1 MEKMQNLLS
10 RIGEWSSRNRYLVA
24 IKNAFEIYMPL
35 IIIGAIAV
43 LWTNVI
49 VNDQT
54 GLGAI
59 WQPIMNLSFLNPAF
73 NAINFCTMGIIALGI
88 TFLVGNELSKSY
100 QLSSSFCG
108 FLAVV
113 AWVSMLNTSTS
124 MINLQNETIT
134 ISGLFSSVLGTDGL
148 FTGMVVAV
156 LTIELFRLFYKV
168 DWLKIKLPEQ
178 VPEGVSRSFEY
189 LLPAFIVLIITA
201 LLSLLIQKTT
211 GVYINELIFNLIQ
224 KPLTYVGGSLPGILC
239 LTLISGL
246 FWTVGLHGDN
256 MIAGVIQPITLTLM
270 LENTNAVEAG
280 KAATNIVNWS
290 FYRTF
295 LATGGTGMI
304 IGLTLAIF
312 LVSKR
317 ADNRA
322 IAKVAIIPN
331 LFNIG
336 EINMFGVPVVLNPF
350 LIIPFILSPLVAMTF
365 GYFMTY
371 FGLCPVMYVTMPWT
385 MPPFLMGF
393 LAAGG
398 SLMAGITQLL
408 AIVLSVL
415 IYIPFVKMY
424 EKNQNKMDHEVLNS

>member
-1 MEKMQNLLS
+1 MEKMQETLS
-10 RIGEWSSRNRYLVA
+10 KVGEWSADNKYLVA
-24 IKNAFEIYMPL
+24 IKNAFEKYMPL

-54 GLGAI
+54 GLGAL
-59 WQPIMNLSFLNPAF
+59 WKPIMNLSFLNPAF

-88 TFLVGNELSKSY
+88 TFLVGYELAKNYKFSP
-100 QLSSSFCG
+100 SFCG
-108 FLAVV
+108 FLSVV
-113 AWVSMLNTSTS
+113 AWVSMLNTTQT
-124 MINLQNETIT
+124 IVNVEKETVSV
-134 ISGLFSSVLGTDGL
+134 SGLFSGVLGTDGL
-148 FTGMVVAV
+148 FTGMIIAIVTV
-156 LTIELFRLFYKV
+156 ELFRALYSI
-168 DWLKIKLPEQ
+168 DWLKIKLPDQ
-178 VPEGVSRSFEY
+178 VPEGVARSFEY
-189 LLPAFIVLIITA
+189 LLPAFVLLLITSM
-201 LLSLLIQKTT
+201 LSLVIQNVS
-211 GVYINELIFNLIQ
+211 GGYINDLIFNVIQ

-246 FWTVGLHGDN
+246 FWSVGLHGDN

-270 LENTNAVEAG
+270 LENTTAVEAG

-295 LATGGTGMI
+295 LATGGTGMVL
-304 IGLTLAIF
+304 GLTLAIF

-336 EINMFGVPVVLNPF
+336 EINMFDVPVVLNPF
-350 LIIPFILSPLVAMTF
+350 LIIPFILAPIVSITF
-365 GYFMTY
+365 GYIMTY
-371 FGLCPVMYVTMPWT
+371 IGFCPVMYVTMPWT

-398 SLMAGITQLL
+398 SIMAGITQLL
-408 AIVLSVL
+408 AIALSVL

-424 EKNQNKMDHEVLNS
+424 EKNQLDQTK

>member
-1 MEKMQNLLS
+1 MEKMQDTLS
-10 RIGEWSSRNRYLVA
+10 KVGEWSASNKYLVA
-24 IKNAFEIYMPL
+24 IKNAFEKYMPL

-54 GLGAI
+54 GLGAL
-59 WQPIMNLSFLNPAF
+59 WKPIMNLSFLNPAF

-88 TFLVGNELSKSY
+88 TFLVGYELAKNYKFSP
-100 QLSSSFCG
+100 SFCG
-108 FLAVV
+108 FLSVA
-113 AWVSMLNTSTS
+113 AWVSMLNTTQT
-124 MINLQNETIT
+124 IVNVEKETVSV
-134 ISGLFSSVLGTDGL
+134 SGLFSGVLGTDGL
-148 FTGMVVAV
+148 FTGMIIAIVTV
-156 LTIELFRLFYKV
+156 ELFRALYSI
-168 DWLKIKLPEQ
+168 DWLKIKLPDQ
-178 VPEGVSRSFEY
+178 VPEGVARSFEY
-189 LLPAFIVLIITA
+189 LLPAVVLLLITSM
-201 LLSLLIQKTT
+201 LSLVIQNVS
-211 GVYINELIFNLIQ
+211 GGYINDLIFNLIQ

-246 FWTVGLHGDN
+246 FWSVGLHGDN
-256 MIAGVIQPITLTLM
+256 MIAGVVQPITLTLM
-270 LENTNAVEAG
+270 LENTTAVEAG

-295 LATGGTGMI
+295 LATGGTGMVL
-304 IGLTLAIF
+304 GLTLAIF

-350 LIIPFILSPLVAMTF
+350 LIIPFILAPIVSITF
-365 GYFMTY
+365 GYIMTY
-371 FGLCPVMYVTMPWT
+371 IGFCPVMYVTMPWT

-398 SLMAGITQLL
+398 SIMAGITQLL
-408 AIVLSVL
+408 AIALSVL

-424 EKNQNKMDHEVLNS
+424 EKNQLDQTKQ

>member
-1 MEKMQNLLS
+1 MEKMQDTLS
-10 RIGEWSSRNRYLVA
+10 KVGEWSASNKYLVA
-24 IKNAFEIYMPL
+24 IKNAFEKYMPL

-54 GLGAI
+54 GLGAL
-59 WQPIMNLSFLNPAF
+59 WKPIMNLSFLNPAF

-88 TFLVGNELSKSY
+88 TFLVGYELAKNY
-100 QLSSSFCG
+100 KFSSSFCG
-108 FLAVV
+108 FLSVV
-113 AWVSMLNTSTS
+113 AWVSMLNTTQT
-124 MINLQNETIT
+124 IVNVEKETVSV
-134 ISGLFSSVLGTDGL
+134 SGLFSGVLGTDGL
-148 FTGMVVAV
+148 FTGMIIAIVTV
-156 LTIELFRLFYKV
+156 ELFRALYSI
-168 DWLKIKLPEQ
+168 DWLKIKLPDQ
-178 VPEGVSRSFEY
+178 VPEGVARSFEY
-189 LLPAFIVLIITA
+189 LLPAFVLLLITSM
-201 LLSLLIQKTT
+201 LSLVIQNVS
-211 GVYINELIFNLIQ
+211 GGYINDLIFNLIQ

-246 FWTVGLHGDN
+246 FWSVGLHGDN
-256 MIAGVIQPITLTLM
+256 MIAGVVQPITLTLM
-270 LENTNAVEAG
+270 LENTTAVEAG

-295 LATGGTGMI
+295 LATGGTGMVL
-304 IGLTLAIF
+304 GLTLAIF

-350 LIIPFILSPLVAMTF
+350 LIIPFILAPIVSITF
-365 GYFMTY
+365 GYIMTY
-371 FGLCPVMYVTMPWT
+371 IGFCPVMYVTMPWT

-398 SLMAGITQLL
+398 NIMAGITQLL
-408 AIVLSVL
+408 AIALSVV

-424 EKNQNKMDHEVLNS
+424 EKNQNQLDQNN

>member
-1 MEKMQNLLS
+1 MEKMQDTLS
-10 RIGEWSSRNRYLVA
+10 KVGEWSASNKYLVA
-24 IKNAFEIYMPL
+24 IKNAFEKYMPL

-54 GLGAI
+54 GLGAL
-59 WQPIMNLSFLNPAF
+59 WKPIMNLSFLNPAF

-88 TFLVGNELSKSY
+88 TFLVGYELAKNYKFSP
-100 QLSSSFCG
+100 SFCG
-108 FLAVV
+108 FLSVV
-113 AWVSMLNTSTS
+113 AWVSMLNTTQT
-124 MINLQNETIT
+124 IVNVEKETVSV
-134 ISGLFSSVLGTDGL
+134 SGLFSGVLGTDGL
-148 FTGMVVAV
+148 FTGMIIAIVTV
-156 LTIELFRLFYKV
+156 ELFRALYSI
-168 DWLKIKLPEQ
+168 DWLKIKLPDQ
-178 VPEGVSRSFEY
+178 VPEGVARSFEY
-189 LLPAFIVLIITA
+189 LLPAFVLLLITSM
-201 LLSLLIQKTT
+201 LSLVIQNVS
-211 GVYINELIFNLIQ
+211 GGYINDLIFKVIQ

-246 FWTVGLHGDN
+246 FWSVGLHGDN

-270 LENTNAVEAG
+270 LENTTAVEAG

-295 LATGGTGMI
+295 LATGGTGMVL
-304 IGLTLAIF
+304 GLTLAIF

-350 LIIPFILSPLVAMTF
+350 LIIPFILAPIVSITF
-365 GYFMTY
+365 GYIMTY
-371 FGLCPVMYVTMPWT
+371 IGFCPVMYVTMPWT

-398 SLMAGITQLL
+398 SIMAGITQLL
-408 AIVLSVL
+408 AIALSVL

-424 EKNQNKMDHEVLNS
+424 EKNQLDQTKQ

>member
-1 MEKMQNLLS
+1 MEKMQDTLS
-10 RIGEWSSRNRYLVA
+10 KVGEWSASNKYLVA
-24 IKNAFEIYMPL
+24 IKNAFEKYMPL

-54 GLGAI
+54 GLGAL
-59 WQPIMNLSFLNPAF
+59 WKPIMNLSFLNPAF

-88 TFLVGNELSKSY
+88 TFLVGYELAKNYKFSP
-100 QLSSSFCG
+100 SFCG
-108 FLAVV
+108 FLSVA
-113 AWVSMLNTSTS
+113 AWVSMLNTTQT
-124 MINLQNETIT
+124 IVNVEKETVSV
-134 ISGLFSSVLGTDGL
+134 SGLFSGVLGTDGL
-148 FTGMVVAV
+148 FTGMIIAIVTV
-156 LTIELFRLFYKV
+156 ELFRALYSI
-168 DWLKIKLPEQ
+168 DWLKIKLPDQ
-178 VPEGVSRSFEY
+178 VPEGVARSFEY
-189 LLPAFIVLIITA
+189 LLPAFVLLLITSM
-201 LLSLLIQKTT
+201 LSLVIQNVS
-211 GVYINELIFNLIQ
+211 GGYINDLIFNLIQ

-246 FWTVGLHGDN
+246 FWSVGLHGDN
-256 MIAGVIQPITLTLM
+256 MIAGVVQPITLTLM
-270 LENTNAVEAG
+270 LENTTAVEAG

-295 LATGGTGMI
+295 LATGGTGMVL
-304 IGLTLAIF
+304 GLTLAIF

-350 LIIPFILSPLVAMTF
+350 LIIPFILAPIVSITF
-365 GYFMTY
+365 GYIMTY
-371 FGLCPVMYVTMPWT
+371 IGFCPVMYVTMPWT

-398 SLMAGITQLL
+398 SIMAGITQLL
-408 AIVLSVL
+408 AIALSVL

-424 EKNQNKMDHEVLNS
+424 EKNQLDQTKQ

>member
-1 MEKMQNLLS
+1 MEKMQDTLS
-10 RIGEWSSRNRYLVA
+10 KVGEWSANNKYLVA
-24 IKNAFEIYMPL
+24 IKNAFEKYMPL

-54 GLGAI
+54 GLGAL
-59 WQPIMNLSFLNPAF
+59 WKPIMNLSVLNPAF

-88 TFLVGNELSKSY
+88 TFLVGYELAKNY
-100 QLSSSFCG
+100 KFSSSFCG
-108 FLAVV
+108 FLSVV
-113 AWVSMLNTSTS
+113 AWVSMLNTTQT
-124 MINLQNETIT
+124 IVNVEKETVSV
-134 ISGLFSSVLGTDGL
+134 SGLFSGVLGTDGL
-148 FTGMVVAV
+148 FTGMIIAIVTV
-156 LTIELFRLFYKV
+156 ELFRALYSI
-168 DWLKIKLPEQ
+168 DWLKIKLPDQ
-178 VPEGVSRSFEY
+178 VPEGVARSFEY
-189 LLPAFIVLIITA
+189 LLPAFVLLLITSM
-201 LLSLLIQKTT
+201 LSLVIQNVS
-211 GVYINELIFNLIQ
+211 GGYINDLIFNLIQ

-246 FWTVGLHGDN
+246 FWSVGLHGDN
-256 MIAGVIQPITLTLM
+256 MIAGVVQPITLTLM
-270 LENTNAVEAG
+270 LENTTAVEAG

-295 LATGGTGMI
+295 LATGGTGMVL
-304 IGLTLAIF
+304 GLTLAIF

-350 LIIPFILSPLVAMTF
+350 LIIPFILAPIVSIIF
-365 GYFMTY
+365 GYIMTY
-371 FGLCPVMYVTMPWT
+371 IGFCPVMYVTMPWT

-398 SLMAGITQLL
+398 SIMAGITQLL
-408 AIVLSVL
+408 AIALSVV

-424 EKNQNKMDHEVLNS
+424 EKNQNQLDQNK

>member
-1 MEKMQNLLS
+1 MEKMQDTLS
-10 RIGEWSSRNRYLVA
+10 KVGEWSASNKYLVA
-24 IKNAFEIYMPL
+24 IKNAFEKYMPL

-54 GLGAI
+54 GLGAL
-59 WQPIMNLSFLNPAF
+59 WKPIMNLSFLNPAF

-88 TFLVGNELSKSY
+88 TFLVGYELAKNYKFSP
-100 QLSSSFCG
+100 SFCG
-108 FLAVV
+108 FLSVA
-113 AWVSMLNTSTS
+113 AWVSMLNTTQT
-124 MINLQNETIT
+124 IVNVEKETVSV
-134 ISGLFSSVLGTDGL
+134 SGLFSGVLGTDGL
-148 FTGMVVAV
+148 FTGMIIAIVTV
-156 LTIELFRLFYKV
+156 ELFRALYSI
-168 DWLKIKLPEQ
+168 DWLKIKLPDQ
-178 VPEGVSRSFEY
+178 VPEGVARSFEY
-189 LLPAFIVLIITA
+189 LLPAFVLLLITSM
-201 LLSLLIQKTT
+201 LSLVIQNVS
-211 GVYINELIFNLIQ
+211 GGYINDLIFKVIQ

-246 FWTVGLHGDN
+246 FWSVGLHGDN

-270 LENTNAVEAG
+270 LENTTAVEAG

-295 LATGGTGMI
+295 LATGGTGMVL
-304 IGLTLAIF
+304 GLTLAIF

-350 LIIPFILSPLVAMTF
+350 LIIPFILAPIVSITF
-365 GYFMTY
+365 GYIMTY
-371 FGLCPVMYVTMPWT
+371 IGFCPVMYVTMPWT

-398 SLMAGITQLL
+398 SIMAGITQLI
-408 AIVLSVL
+408 AIALSVF

-424 EKNQNKMDHEVLNS
+424 EKNQLDQTKQ

>member
-1 MEKMQNLLS
+1 MEKKQETLS
-10 RIGEWSSRNRYLVA
+10 KVGEWSASNKYLVA
-24 IKNAFEIYMPL
+24 IKNAFEKYMPL

-54 GLGAI
+54 GLGAL
-59 WQPIMNLSFLNPAF
+59 WKPIMNLSFLNPAF

-88 TFLVGNELSKSY
+88 TFLVGYELAKNYKFSP
-100 QLSSSFCG
+100 SFCG
-108 FLAVV
+108 FLSVV
-113 AWVSMLNTSTS
+113 AWVSMLNTTQT
-124 MINLQNETIT
+124 IVNVEKETVSV
-134 ISGLFSSVLGTDGL
+134 SGLFSGVLGTDGL
-148 FTGMVVAV
+148 FTGMIIAIVTV
-156 LTIELFRLFYKV
+156 ELFRALYSI
-168 DWLKIKLPEQ
+168 DWLKIKLPDQ
-178 VPEGVSRSFEY
+178 VPEGVARSFEY
-189 LLPAFIVLIITA
+189 LLPAFVLLLITSM
-201 LLSLLIQKTT
+201 LSLVIQNVS
-211 GVYINELIFNLIQ
+211 GGYINDLIFNLIQ

-246 FWTVGLHGDN
+246 FWSVGLHGDN

-270 LENTNAVEAG
+270 LENTTAVEAG

-295 LATGGTGMI
+295 LATGGTGMVL
-304 IGLTLAIF
+304 GLTLAIF

-317 ADNRA
+317 EDNRA

-350 LIIPFILSPLVAMTF
+350 LIIPFILAPIVSITF
-365 GYFMTY
+365 GYIMTY
-371 FGLCPVMYVTMPWT
+371 IGFCPVMYVTMPWT

-398 SLMAGITQLL
+398 SIMAGITQLL
-408 AIVLSVL
+408 AIALSVV

-424 EKNQNKMDHEVLNS
+424 EKNQNQLDQNK

>member
-1 MEKMQNLLS
+1 MEKMKDTLS
-10 RIGEWSSRNRYLVA
+10 KVGEWSASNKYLVA
-24 IKNAFEIYMPL
+24 IKNAFEKYMPL

-54 GLGAI
+54 GLGAL
-59 WQPIMNLSFLNPAF
+59 WKPIMNLSFLNPAF

-88 TFLVGNELSKSY
+88 TFLVGYELAKNYKFSP
-100 QLSSSFCG
+100 SFCG
-108 FLAVV
+108 FLSVV
-113 AWVSMLNTSTS
+113 AWVSMLNTTQT
-124 MINLQNETIT
+124 IVNVEKETVSV
-134 ISGLFSSVLGTDGL
+134 SGLFSGVLGTDGL
-148 FTGMVVAV
+148 FTGMIIAIVTV
-156 LTIELFRLFYKV
+156 ELFRALYSI
-168 DWLKIKLPEQ
+168 DWLKIKLPDQ
-178 VPEGVSRSFEY
+178 VPEGVARSFEY
-189 LLPAFIVLIITA
+189 LLPAFVLLLITSM
-201 LLSLLIQKTT
+201 LSLVIQNVS
-211 GVYINELIFNLIQ
+211 GGYINDLIFNLIQ

-246 FWTVGLHGDN
+246 FWSVGLHGDN
-256 MIAGVIQPITLTLM
+256 MIAGVVQPITLTLM
-270 LENTNAVEAG
+270 LENTTAVEAG

-295 LATGGTGMI
+295 LATGGTGMVL
-304 IGLTLAIF
+304 GLTLAIF

-317 ADNRA
+317 EDNRA

-350 LIIPFILSPLVAMTF
+350 LIIPFILAPIVSITF
-365 GYFMTY
+365 GYIMTY
-371 FGLCPVMYVTMPWT
+371 IGFCPVMYVTMPWT

-398 SLMAGITQLL
+398 SIMAGITQLL
-408 AIVLSVL
+408 AIALSVV

-424 EKNQNKMDHEVLNS
+424 EKNQNQLDQNK

>member
-1 MEKMQNLLS
+1 MEKMQDTLS
-10 RIGEWSSRNRYLVA
+10 KVGEWSASNKYLVA
-24 IKNAFEIYMPL
+24 IKNAFEKYMPL

-54 GLGAI
+54 GLGAL
-59 WQPIMNLSFLNPAF
+59 WKPIMNLSFLNPAF

-88 TFLVGNELSKSY
+88 TFLVGYELAKNYKFSP
-100 QLSSSFCG
+100 SFCG
-108 FLAVV
+108 FLSVV
-113 AWVSMLNTSTS
+113 AWVSMLNTTQT
-124 MINLQNETIT
+124 IVNVEKETVSV
-134 ISGLFSSVLGTDGL
+134 SGLFSGVLGTDGL
-148 FTGMVVAV
+148 FTGMIIAIVTV
-156 LTIELFRLFYKV
+156 ELFRALYSI
-168 DWLKIKLPEQ
+168 DWLKIKLPDQ
-178 VPEGVSRSFEY
+178 VPEGVARSFEY
-189 LLPAFIVLIITA
+189 LLPAFVLLLITSM
-201 LLSLLIQKTT
+201 LSLVIQNVS
-211 GVYINELIFNLIQ
+211 GGYINDLIFNLIQ

-246 FWTVGLHGDN
+246 FWSVGLHGDN
-256 MIAGVIQPITLTLM
+256 MIAGVVQPITLTLM
-270 LENTNAVEAG
+270 LENTTAVEAG

-295 LATGGTGMI
+295 LATGGTGMVL
-304 IGLTLAIF
+304 GLTLAIF

-350 LIIPFILSPLVAMTF
+350 LIIPFILAPIVSITF
-365 GYFMTY
+365 GYIMTY
-371 FGLCPVMYVTMPWT
+371 IGFCPVMYVTMPWT

-398 SLMAGITQLL
+398 SIMAGITQLL
-408 AIVLSVL
+408 AIALSVL

-424 EKNQNKMDHEVLNS
+424 EKNQLDQTKQ

>member
-1 MEKMQNLLS
+1 MEKMQDTLS
-10 RIGEWSSRNRYLVA
+10 KVGEWSANNKYLVA
-24 IKNAFEIYMPL
+24 IKNAFEKYMPL

-54 GLGAI
+54 GLGAL
-59 WQPIMNLSFLNPAF
+59 WKPIMNLSVLNPAF

-88 TFLVGNELSKSY
+88 TFLVGYELAKNY
-100 QLSSSFCG
+100 KFSSSFCG
-108 FLAVV
+108 FLSVV
-113 AWVSMLNTSTS
+113 AWVSMLNTTQT
-124 MINLQNETIT
+124 IVNVEKETVSV
-134 ISGLFSSVLGTDGL
+134 SGLFSGVLGTDGL
-148 FTGMVVAV
+148 FTGMIIAIVTV
-156 LTIELFRLFYKV
+156 ELFRALYSI
-168 DWLKIKLPEQ
+168 DWLKIKLPDQ
-178 VPEGVSRSFEY
+178 VPEGVARSFEY
-189 LLPAFIVLIITA
+189 LLPAFVLLLITSM
-201 LLSLLIQKTT
+201 LSLVIQNVS
-211 GVYINELIFNLIQ
+211 GGYINDLIFNLIQ

-246 FWTVGLHGDN
+246 FWSVGLHGDN
-256 MIAGVIQPITLTLM
+256 MIAGVVQPITLTLM
-270 LENTNAVEAG
+270 LENTTAVEAG

-295 LATGGTGMI
+295 LATGGTGMVL
-304 IGLTLAIF
+304 GLTLAIF

-350 LIIPFILSPLVAMTF
+350 LIIPFILAPIVSITF
-365 GYFMTY
+365 GYIMTY
-371 FGLCPVMYVTMPWT
+371 IGFCPVMYVTMPWT

-398 SLMAGITQLL
+398 SIMAGITQLL
-408 AIVLSVL
+408 AIALSVV

-424 EKNQNKMDHEVLNS
+424 EKNQNQLDQNK

>member
-1 MEKMQNLLS
+1 MEKKQETLS
-10 RIGEWSSRNRYLVA
+10 KVGEWSASNKYLVA
-24 IKNAFEIYMPL
+24 IKNAFEKYMPL

-54 GLGAI
+54 GLGAL
-59 WQPIMNLSFLNPAF
+59 WKPIMNLSFLNPAF

-88 TFLVGNELSKSY
+88 TFLVGYELAKNYKFSP
-100 QLSSSFCG
+100 SFCG
-108 FLAVV
+108 FLSVV
-113 AWVSMLNTSTS
+113 AWVSMLNTTQT
-124 MINLQNETIT
+124 IVNVEKETVSV
-134 ISGLFSSVLGTDGL
+134 SGLFSGVLGTDGL
-148 FTGMVVAV
+148 FTGMIIAIVTV
-156 LTIELFRLFYKV
+156 ELFRALYSI
-168 DWLKIKLPEQ
+168 DWLKIKLPDQ
-178 VPEGVSRSFEY
+178 VPEGVARSFEY
-189 LLPAFIVLIITA
+189 LLPAFVLLLITSM
-201 LLSLLIQKTT
+201 LSLVIQNVS
-211 GVYINELIFNLIQ
+211 GGYINDLIFNLIQ

-246 FWTVGLHGDN
+246 FWSVGLHGDN
-256 MIAGVIQPITLTLM
+256 MIAGVVQPITLTLM
-270 LENTNAVEAG
+270 LENTTAVEAG

-295 LATGGTGMI
+295 LATGGTGMVL
-304 IGLTLAIF
+304 GLTLAIF

-317 ADNRA
+317 EDNRA

-350 LIIPFILSPLVAMTF
+350 LIIPFILAPIVSITF
-365 GYFMTY
+365 GYIMTY
-371 FGLCPVMYVTMPWT
+371 IGFCPVMYVTMPWT

-398 SLMAGITQLL
+398 SIMAGITQLL
-408 AIVLSVL
+408 AIALSVV

-424 EKNQNKMDHEVLNS
+424 EKNQNQLDQNK